1 MKFQS
6 IISSFM
12 LVLLLLFLC
21 SMIQQ
26 DKSREATTNQLP
38 SIPKAFPKP
47 FYTFQNNALK
57 SEAIA
62 LGRQLFYDPI
72 LSQDSSIS
80 CASCH
85 QQASAFANAGFSFS
99 EGIYKNHPNRN
110 TPALQNLIWNTSF
123 HWDGGVN
130 NLEVQPI
137 NPITNSKEMGESL
150 SNVIVK
156 LNKQHQYRKQ
166 FYQVYQ
172 DSIISSEKLLK
183 ALAQFTSTL
192 ISCQSKFDQ
201 VSAGKAHFSET
212 EQEGFKL
219 FKTVC
224 ANCHAGVLLTD
235 NSFRNNGLSPDTF
248 LNDKGLATISKQLKD
263 AYLFRVPTLR
273 NCEVTYPYMHDG
285 RFTTLEQVIDHYS
298 NRSNFEQHYDLSM
311 NKIGTITPIKKKAL
325 ISFLKTLTDTAFL
338 QNPNFA
344 QPK

>member
-1 MKFQS
+1 
-6 IISSFM
+6 
-12 LVLLLLFLC
+12 
-21 SMIQQ
+21 MIQQ

-85 QQASAFANAGFSFS
+85 QQANAFANAGFAFS
-99 EGIYKNHPNRN
+99 VGISKNHTNRN
-110 TPALQNLIWNTSF
+110 TPALQNLIWNTSY

-150 SNVIVK
+150 SHVIVK
-156 LNKQHQYRKQ
+156 LNQQLRYRKL
-166 FYQVYQ
+166 FYQVYH

-201 VSAGKAHFSET
+201 VLAGKAQFSEA

-224 ANCHAGVLLTD
+224 ANCHAGNLLTD
-235 NSFRNNGLSPDTF
+235 NSFRNNGIIPDTL
-248 LNDKGLATISKQLKD
+248 LNDKGRATISKQLKD
-263 AYLFRVPTLR
+263 SYLFRVPTLR

-285 RFTTLEQVIDHYS
+285 RFTTLEQVIDHYADRF
-298 NRSNFEQHYDLSM
+298 NYEPHYDLSM
-311 NKIGTITPIKKKAL
+311 NKIGSITPIKKKAL
-325 ISFLKTLTDTAFL
+325 ITFLKTLTDTAFL
-338 QNPNFA
+338 QNPNFT
-344 QPK
+344 QP